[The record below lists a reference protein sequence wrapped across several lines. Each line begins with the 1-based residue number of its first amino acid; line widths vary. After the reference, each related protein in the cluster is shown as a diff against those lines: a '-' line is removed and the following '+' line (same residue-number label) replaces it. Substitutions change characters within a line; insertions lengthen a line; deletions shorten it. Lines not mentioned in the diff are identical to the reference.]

1 MPIRDEKRGGSREAE
16 SQQKAEP
23 IDELRRICAQM
34 SIDFLVLSYQQIVFA
49 VRHVADSART
59 IFIAQHSPTAAPFM
73 NGSNPRHIRA
83 VSGSQIAT
91 SSQIGGT

>member
-1 MPIRDEKRGGSREAE
+1 
-16 SQQKAEP
+16 
-23 IDELRRICAQM
+23 
-34 SIDFLVLSYQQIVFA
+34 VFA
-49 VRHVADSART
+49 VGHVADSART
-59 IFIAQHSPTAAPFM
+59 IFMAQHNPTAAPFM